1 MGITKKKV
9 IYRGVTSLV
18 VVVYRQACM
27 GVGPGAGIHMAAAH
41 LNTVTHLSSV
51 TLTKIANQQPMLLK
65 IIISVLGY
73 QT

>member
-9 IYRGVTSLV
+9 IYPGMISL

-27 GVGPGAGIHMAAAH
+27 HVGPGAMIHMAAAH